1 MPVSSASGMAAIS
14 FLIVQKKSRGDT
26 NGVFSNQ
33 GPVFKTARLQQCLA
47 AQSIS
52 HTLSFGYNA

>member
-1 MPVSSASGMAAIS
+1 MPVSSASGITAIS

-26 NGVFSNQ
+26 NGVFSDQ
-33 GPVFKTARLQQCLA
+33 GPVFMSARLLQCLA

-52 HTLSFGYNA
+52 HTLSFGYSV